1 LAAALIEP
9 RIGDRLDQGD
19 ALQAH
24 AGQAAA
30 TQDQGGAQIAFGGH
44 RNLITKPQADRDLD
58 GKPRY
63 VITLHNRTRP
73 PAQGPERSDAEP
85 PAADQDQGRLT
96 MLEIAWLTAR
106 LAGITTI
113 LLLILATPLAWWL
126 ARGRSRWKTP
136 VGALVALPI
145 VLPPTALGF
154 YLLIAL
160 GPQSPLVALLH
171 PFGVRTLAFTFQ
183 GLVIGSLIYSLPFA
197 VQPLRNAFIAVGD
210 EPLEA
215 AATLGASPWAAFVRV
230 ALPLAL
236 PGYAVAALLVF
247 AHTVGEFGVV
257 MMLGGGIPG
266 QTEVLSIEIYRLV
279 EALEWDKAHQL
290 AGALLVF
297 AFLVMLSL
305 LLMERRVDTRASRS

>member
-1 LAAALIEP
+1 
-9 RIGDRLDQGD
+9 
-19 ALQAH
+19 
-24 AGQAAA
+24 
-30 TQDQGGAQIAFGGH
+30 
-44 RNLITKPQADRDLD
+44 
-58 GKPRY
+58 
-63 VITLHNRTRP
+63 
-73 PAQGPERSDAEP
+73 
-85 PAADQDQGRLT
+85 
-96 MLEIAWLTAR
+96 MLEVAWLTAR
-106 LAGITTI
+106 LAGITTV
-113 LLLILATPLAWWL
+113 LLLVLSTPLAWWL
-126 ARGRSRWKTP
+126 ARGRSRWKAP

-183 GLVIGSLIYSLPFA
+183 GLVIGSLVYSLPFA

-305 LLMERRVDTRASRS
+305 LLMERRVSAKTLRI